1 MSRCL
6 QRGSAVLITVALLLI
21 QVGPA
26 AAGTPAQD
34 FENRGKTNLVADAL
48 ILRPLGLVA
57 TAVGATIWA
66 VGVAPLVAITR
77 PTDLGQ
83 SMDYLI
89 KRPVKYTFADPLG
102 YH

>member
-1 MSRCL
+1 MRRCL
-6 QRGSAVLITVALLLI
+6 QRVSAVLITVALLLI

-26 AAGTPAQD
+26 AAGTTAQD
-34 FENRGKTNLVADAL
+34 FENRGKTNLIADAL

-57 TAVGATIWA
+57 TAVGAAVWA
-66 VGVAPLVAITR
+66 VGVAPMVALTR
-77 PTDLGQ
+77 PTELDD
-83 SMDYLI
+83 SMSYLI

>member
-6 QRGSAVLITVALLLI
+6 QRVSAVLIAVGLLLI
-21 QVGPA
+21 QVGSA
-26 AAGTPAQD
+26 AADTTAQD

-57 TAVGATIWA
+57 TAVGAAVWA
-66 VGVAPLVAITR
+66 VGVAPVVAITR
-77 PTDLGQ
+77 PTDLDD
-83 SMDYLI
+83 SMSYLI